1 MNPELDAPKQY
12 SSALQVTP
20 GFEDLI
26 RRLIKGHP
34 ERQAI
39 ESGQVD
45 AIIDPATGRSI
56 LLPAAQE
63 ALREDQA
70 RDRSLVRLSSDWQW
84 EKDKDYRFVSCKG
97 ATSGSSEFEG
107 KTVIGKRLWDLP
119 FDNMSKV
126 DWQGHRSELE
136 RHAPYRDL
144 ELRARDRAGR
154 VRYFS
159 VSGEP
164 IFDRQGQFT
173 GYRGTARDI
182 SNLKLAY
189 ASPQESTGIAHA
201 TLDALAAQ
209 ICVLD
214 SAGTVILANRAWR
227 AFAGAKGCVG
237 IGVPEGANYLAV
249 CDNAGEGERVDG
261 IAIAAGIRQV
271 IAGERELF
279 RHHGYDGPSGRPR
292 FMLTATGVSGDG
304 AGRVAISHEKASGR
318 EDGEPLPGLG
328 YTVARRAAIASHAA
342 IAKRAAVANTLLAA
356 MPLEEYQRLEAG
368 LEPVSLTFGDVLYE
382 PGDSIQHIYFP
393 RDCLI
398 SLLTQVEDHMALEV
412 GLVGSEGMVGI
423 PLALGIGTSTVRA
436 LVQGTGAAMRMEAGR
451 FQLALQQSPTL
462 QRELHRYAHL
472 LMAQFTQTAAC
483 NRFHVVEARLARW
496 LLMTRD
502 RVRSDQFQL
511 TQEFLADMLGVR
523 RVGVTNA
530 ASALRRRKLIEYS
543 RGNIRILDRKG
554 LSAASCGCYR
564 IVKDLFDAAQG

>member
-1 MNPELDAPKQY
+1 MH
-12 SSALQVTP
+12 VTP

-26 RRLIKGHP
+26 RRLIKGP
-34 ERQAI
+34 SERQAI

-45 AIIDPATGRSI
+45 AIIDPATGRAI
-56 LLPAAQE
+56 LLPEAQE

-84 EKDKDYRFVSCKG
+84 EKDKHYRFVSCEG
-97 ATSGSSEFEG
+97 PTIGSSGFED
-107 KTVIGKRLWDLP
+107 KAIIGKRLWDLP

-126 DWQGHRSELE
+126 DWRAHRSELE
-136 RHAPYRDL
+136 RRAAYRDL
-144 ELRARDRAGR
+144 ELRSRDHAGG

-164 IFDRQGQFT
+164 IFDGQGQFK

-182 SNLKLAY
+182 SNFKLADA
-189 ASPQESTGIAHA
+189 ASHESTGIARA

-227 AFAGAKGCVG
+227 AFAAAKGCIG

-249 CDNAGEGERVDG
+249 CDNAGEDERVNG

-271 IAGERELF
+271 IIGKRELF
-279 RHHGYDGPSGRPR
+279 RYEYSCNWPIGWW
-292 FMLTATGVSGDG
+292 FMLTATGIPGEG
-304 AGRVAISHEKASGR
+304 AARVVISHEKTTRRKRA
-318 EDGEPLPGLG
+318 EQLPGLDRP
-328 YTVARRAAIASHAA
+328 VANRAAIAHRPT
-342 IAKRAAVANTLLAA
+342 IANSVLAA
-356 MPLEEYQRLEAG
+356 MPRKEYQRLVAG

-382 PGDSIQHIYFP
+382 PGDSIRYIYFP
-393 RDCLI
+393 SDCLI
-398 SLLTQVEDHMALEV
+398 SLLTQVEDRMALEV

-423 PLALGIGTSTVRA
+423 PLALGISTSSVRA
-436 LVQGTGAAMRMEAGR
+436 LVQGTGTAMRMEAGR
-451 FQLALQQSPTL
+451 FQLEFQQSASL
-462 QRELHRYAHL
+462 QRELYRYTHQ

-502 RVRSDQFQL
+502 RVRSDQFHL
-511 TQEFLADMLGVR
+511 THEFLADMLGVQ

-530 ASALRRRKLIEYS
+530 ASALRKRKLIEYR
-543 RGNIRILDRKG
+543 RGNITILDRKG
-554 LSAASCGCYR
+554 LNAASCSCYR
-564 IVKDLFDAAQG
+564 IVKNLFDGAQR